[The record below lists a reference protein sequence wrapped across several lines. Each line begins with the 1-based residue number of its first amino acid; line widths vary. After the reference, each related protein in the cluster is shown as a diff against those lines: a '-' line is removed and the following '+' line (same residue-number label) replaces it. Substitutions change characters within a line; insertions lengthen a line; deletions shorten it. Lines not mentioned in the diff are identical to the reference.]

1 MDCKLDMFSLLPS
14 RDYFPM
20 QNRLKMESSR
30 SSVVVLTAP
39 LIQELSQIK
48 RSSVEKRRRAAAL
61 QDAGA
66 IFLRPATRAK
76 RFGLRQ
82 PSGAL
87 Q

>member
-30 SSVVVLTAP
+30 SSVVVLPAP

-66 IFLRPATRAK
+66 IFL
-76 RFGLRQ
+76 
-82 PSGAL
+82 
-87 Q
+87 